1 MGAEAICSVTFGR
14 RRVEGKALLETSELI
29 FRSPELRLKIP
40 FSDIK
45 KLDVNGGKLIVSY
58 DKGTASFHLGLRAPS
73 WADKIRKPKSLLDK
87 LGVKPEHRVCTIKIK
102 DADFMVDLKLR
113 VPGVAVRLVRNADVI
128 IYGAETQADLSRLR
142 DLRYAI
148 KPDGMIWT
156 VTPKGKGGIREADVM
171 AAGKAV
177 GLVDVK
183 VAAFSPTHT
192 ALKFVIPKAMR

>member
-14 RRVEGKALLETSELI
+14 KHVEGKALLETSELI
-29 FRSPELRLKIP
+29 FRSPELRLAIP

-45 KLDVNGGKLIVSY
+45 KLTVNGGKLIVSF
-58 DKGTASFHLGLRAPS
+58 DKGTATFHLGLRAPS

-102 DADFMVDLKLR
+102 DADFVVDLKLR
-113 VPGVAVRLVRNADVI
+113 VPGVAVRLVRDADVI
-128 IYGAETQADLSRLR
+128 IFGAETQADLSRLR

-156 VTPKGKGGIREADVM
+156 VTPKGKGGIKEAGVM

-183 VAAFSPTHT
+183 VAAFSSTHT

>member
-14 RRVEGKALLETSELI
+14 RRVAGKALLETSELI

-45 KLDVNGGKLIVSY
+45 KLTVNRGKLIVSY
-58 DKGTASFHLGLRAPS
+58 DKGTASFHLGLRAPT

-87 LGVKPEHRVCTIKIK
+87 LGVKPEHRVCTIKVK
-102 DADFMVDLKLR
+102 DAGFMVDLKLR
-113 VPGVAVRLVRNADVI
+113 VPGVAVRLVRDADVI
-128 IYGAETQADLSRLR
+128 IFGAETQADLSRLR

-156 VTPKGKGGIREADVM
+156 VTPKGKGGVREAHVM
-171 AAGKAV
+171 AAGKAA

-192 ALKFVIPKAMR
+192 ASKFVIPKAMR